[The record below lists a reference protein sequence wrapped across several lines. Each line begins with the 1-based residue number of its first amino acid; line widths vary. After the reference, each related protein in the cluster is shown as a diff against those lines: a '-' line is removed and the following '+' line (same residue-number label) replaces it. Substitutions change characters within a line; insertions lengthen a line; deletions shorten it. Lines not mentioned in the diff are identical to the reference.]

1 MKRLSRNR
9 VRPGR
14 RRTGAVLIAVLA
26 CAAVAVSLVMLSVQ
40 VSLQQRRKLKIDHQ
54 LEQTRWVLDAAI
66 RKSMADPAV
75 KAGEDEVLPKLEKF
89 DKVMFRIAKDETNGR
104 VVVQAKIENS
114 TETNVTARSASF
126 KTAD

>member
-1 MKRLSRNR
+1 M
-9 VRPGR
+9 RPDR

-89 DKVMFRIAKDETNGR
+89 DKVLFRIAKDETTGR